1 MSRLC
6 FFLVFFLYGCATTT
20 TNPQE
25 KIGEV
30 FQSHGAASLHYDY
43 NKVIENLI
51 TYKEKLDLRNPK
63 NYSKESQNFII
74 NEMRTSMNSIRMKYN
89 GAYLQSYDDYLRIAF
104 DKNSNIPDR
113 NDFLIIGLYKV
124 IWETYKIGEGHQITT
139 LTYDQEAFKKLYY
152 YLEVIK
158 WKVKTAKDKNDNFL
172 FLTWQNNWQV
182 EFQNRLHTGEQPSWE
197 MIQNL
202 AFIKNHKESILD
214 PSNFNFESL
223 LSQIIFQVK
232 NSARLIGKEPVDIG
246 IDAMISVV
254 LFL

>member
-1 MSRLC
+1 MIKLC
-6 FFLVFFLYGCATTT
+6 ILLLFVLCGCSTS
-20 TNPQE
+20 NPQE
-25 KIGEV
+25 KLGEV
-30 FQSHGAASLHYDY
+30 LQSHGATSLHYDY
-43 NKVIENLI
+43 SKIIENLI

-63 NYSKESQNFII
+63 SYSRESQNFIV
-74 NEMRTSMNSIRMKYN
+74 NEMRSSKNSIRMKFN
-89 GAYLQSYDDYLRIAF
+89 GVYLKSYDDYLRIAF

-113 NDFLIIGLYKV
+113 DDFLILGLYKL

-139 LTYDQEAFKKLYY
+139 LAYNQEAFKKLYY
-152 YLEVIK
+152 YLEVVK
-158 WKVKTAKDKNDNFL
+158 WKVKTAKDKNDNYL

-182 EFQNRLHTGEQPSWE
+182 EFQNRQHTGEQPSWE

-202 AFIKNHKESILD
+202 AYIKNHKESILD
-214 PSNFNFESL
+214 PSNFNFEIL

-246 IDAMISVV
+246 IDAMMSVV

>member
-1 MSRLC
+1 MVRLC
-6 FFLVFFLYGCATTT
+6 FFLVFFLCGCATTN

-30 FQSHGAASLHYDY
+30 LQSHGAASLHYDY
-43 NKVIENLI
+43 SKVIENLI

-63 NYSKESQNFII
+63 SYSKESQSFIL
-74 NEMRTSMNSIRMKYN
+74 NEMRTSKNSIRMKYN
-89 GAYLQSYDDYLRIAF
+89 GVSLKSYDDYLRIAF

-113 NDFLIIGLYKV
+113 NDFLIIGLYKL

-152 YLEVIK
+152 YLEVVK
-158 WKVKTAKDKNDNFL
+158 WKVKTAKDKNDNYL

-182 EFQNRLHTGEQPSWE
+182 EFQNRAHAGEQPSWE

-214 PSNFNFESL
+214 PSNFNFEVL

-232 NSARLIGKEPVDIG
+232 NSARVIGKEPVDIG
-246 IDAMISVV
+246 IEAMISVV

>member
-1 MSRLC
+1 MIRVVFLLIL
-6 FFLVFFLYGCATTT
+6 FFTGCST

-30 FQSHGAASLHYDY
+30 LQSHGAASLHYDY
-43 NKVIENLI
+43 SKVVENLI
-51 TYKEKLDLRNPK
+51 LYKEKLDLRNPK
-63 NYSKESQNFII
+63 GYSKETQNYIL
-74 NEMRTSMNSIRMKYN
+74 NEMRTSRNTIRMKYN
-89 GAYLQSYDDYLRIAF
+89 GVYLKTYDDYLRIAF
-104 DKNSNIPDR
+104 DKNNSIPDR
-113 NDFLIIGLYKV
+113 NDFLIIGLYKL

-139 LTYDQEAFKKLYY
+139 LSYNQEAFNKLYY
-152 YLEVIK
+152 YLEVVK
-158 WKVKTAKDKNDNFL
+158 WKVKTAKDKNDNYL

-182 EFQNRLHTGEQPSWE
+182 EFQNRLHTGESPSWE
-197 MIQNL
+197 MLENL

-214 PSNFNFESL
+214 ASNFNFEIL

-246 IDAMISVV
+246 IDAMISLV